1 MKVSVY
7 RYNPETDQEP
17 VMKDYEVET
26 EGKDLMVLDVL
37 ALLKEQDESIS
48 YRRACREG
56 VCGSDGMNINGKIKT
71 AISSTIIAFS
81 VLVFFAFLG
90 NYIFNHLSITFP
102 ALKIAGGIILFI
114 FSLEMLFNKRQERK
128 EEDTNFDSDN
138 ISVFPLAIPL
148 LAGPAAII
156 SVIVTVSNIGSNYIN
171 QILGVTS
178 LVLVMLITFVAF
190 FIVAKFEKIVNK
202 KVTNIFSSII
212 AIILAGLSVQYIL
225 DGISEFIN

>member
-1 MKVSVY
+1 MLEIFIQSF
-7 RYNPETDQEP
+7 
-17 VMKDYEVET
+17 
-26 EGKDLMVLDVL
+26 VLYFVVIDPIGGAPIFFVVTKHL
-37 ALLKEQDESIS
+37 D
-48 YRRACREG
+48 
-56 VCGSDGMNINGKIKT
+56 INGKIKT
-71 AISSTIIAFS
+71 AINSTIIAFL

-114 FSLEMLFNKRQERK
+114 FSLEMLFNKRQVRK

-171 QILGVTS
+171 QILGITS